1 MTLLKKQKYAAISNA
16 AMRDKRLS
24 IEARGLLALLMTFSD
39 GWEFQAEHIRQVCD
53 VGRDRFQRM
62 MGELRTYGYLTTR
75 ARRGRDGSLSGHI
88 WVVTDD
94 LSETRIS
101 RAPEN
106 PGLGEVGSHKED
118 QKGRIPSKEEN
129 QSLKLPE
136 PEGLIT
142 LDELW
147 KIYPHPKN
155 RGAKP
160 DAAFKKL
167 KKDEREKFRD
177 AIPAMKAKLE
187 ADHARGFD
195 RQAPM
200 FATYLN
206 QRRFMTELEGDDAP
220 AAGRRDRRYLTG
232 ETLRIDGE

>member
-1 MTLLKKQKYAAISNA
+1 MNSEMKRHGRYATVCNEAI
-16 AMRDKRLS
+16 RDESLS
-24 IEARGLLALLMTFSD
+24 IEARGMLVLLMSFANGWRFNADHIAKVCGVGREKYQRMVRELKDAGYLRISARQVGGTLDGYLWEIDDRPNRWTENPSD
-39 GWEFQAEHIRQVCD
+39 GGPAPIRKPT
-53 VGRDRFQRM
+53 GKN
-62 MGELRTYGYLTTR
+62 T
-75 ARRGRDGSLSGHI
+75 
-88 WVVTDD
+88 
-94 LSETRIS
+94 
-101 RAPEN
+101 
-106 PGLGEVGSHKED
+106 K
-118 QKGRIPSKEEN
+118 KEEN
-129 QSLKLPE
+129 QSLELPE
-136 PEGLIT
+136 PEGLIA